1 MDNTINE
8 ISRLCTSSVLSGAF
22 FSKQDLRI
30 DCAFEGTICTSGR
43 VVVGESSYIKGDIIC
58 DTLDVWGEVH
68 GNLYVKETLSL
79 KASAIVDGDMTFNR
93 FQVEIGA
100 DFAGAC
106 SRVVETEHEARFNS
120 YIPEDPRA
128 KRQKKADQQ

>member
-8 ISRLCTSSVLSGAF
+8 VSRLCTSTVLSGAF

-30 DCAFEGTICTSGR
+30 DCAFTGTICTSGR

-58 DTLDVWGEVH
+58 NTLDVWGEVQ
-68 GNLYVKETLSL
+68 GNLYVKDALSL
-79 KASAIVDGDMTFNR
+79 KASSVVKGDMIFNH

-100 DFAGAC
+100 VFTGTC
-106 SRVVETEHEARFNS
+106 SRVNEAEHEAKFNS
-120 YIPEDPRA
+120 FVPEDPRG
-128 KRQKKADQQ
+128 KKGKK